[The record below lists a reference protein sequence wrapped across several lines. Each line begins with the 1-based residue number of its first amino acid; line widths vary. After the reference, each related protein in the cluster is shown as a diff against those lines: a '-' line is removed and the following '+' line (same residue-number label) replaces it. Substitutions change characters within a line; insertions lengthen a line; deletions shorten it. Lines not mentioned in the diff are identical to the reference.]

1 MSLYTINQQI
11 LDIYETEID
20 EDGGL
25 TDEAFQLLQALNLSR
40 DVKIENCALLI
51 KEWFSE
57 AAKIKDEADKLT
69 DRRRIL
75 ERKAERLKAYLASQ
89 MSGEKFE
96 APRVAISWR
105 KSEAVKIIDESMIPL
120 CFWKVPVPQL
130 DKMSIKTTIKSGQ
143 AVPGATLEEK
153 QNIQIK

>member
-1 MSLYTINQQI
+1 MTLYDINRE
-11 LDIYETEID
+11 IYDLFDTAVDD
-20 EDGGL
+20 EGNL
-25 TDEAFQLLQALNLSR
+25 TDEAFEKLQTLNESR
-40 DVKIENCALLI
+40 DEKIENCALLI
-51 KEWFSE
+51 KEWFAE

-89 MSGEKFE
+89 MPGEKFE

-105 KSEAVKIIDESMIPL
+105 KSEAVRIIDKFMIPL
-120 CFWKVPVPQL
+120 CFWKTPAPQL
-130 DKMSIKTTIKSGQ
+130 DKMSIKATIKSGKD
-143 AVPGATLEEK
+143 VPGATLEEK

>member
-25 TDEAFQLLQALNLSR
+25 TDEAFQKLQALNLSR

-51 KEWFSE
+51 KEWFAE

-89 MSGEKFE
+89 MPGEKFE

-105 KSEAVKIIDESMIPL
+105 KSEAVKILDEALIAP
-120 CFWKVPVPQL
+120 CFWKTPAPQL
-130 DKMSIKTTIKSGQ
+130 DKMSIKATIKSGKD
-143 AVPGATLEEK
+143 VPGATLEEK